1 MTPEDLIIAI
11 RNDFEKR
18 ISEKS
23 TWGKNE
29 IMIQLN
35 MAIMMIALKTLK
47 DINVF
52 KG

>member
-18 ISEKS
+18 ISEK
-23 TWGKNE
+23 TNWRKNE
-29 IMIQLN
+29 IIKQLDL
-35 MAIMMIALKTLK
+35 AIMVIALKTLK
-47 DINVF
+47 DNIL